1 MEFAS
6 PSQLLFRK
14 LSVKTT
20 LKAQEQKMAKYNS
33 FSTSFLTGINTMEH
47 GMENGFKV
55 MEFTILPNKI
65 YSIEDNSRVA
75 NNMAKVLFFVNL

>member
-1 MEFAS
+1 
-6 PSQLLFRK
+6 
-14 LSVKTT
+14 
-20 LKAQEQKMAKYNS
+20 
-33 FSTSFLTGINTMEH
+33 MEH

>member
-1 MEFAS
+1 
-6 PSQLLFRK
+6 
-14 LSVKTT
+14 
-20 LKAQEQKMAKYNS
+20 
-33 FSTSFLTGINTMEH
+33 
-47 GMENGFKV
+47 MENGFKV